1 MNAQISIFDGHSK
14 RQKLQPYL
22 MDARKLSKY
31 LATSFNGRGKSD
43 EQPTASVL
51 FLSRVDHVTELSGLG
66 LE

>member
-1 MNAQISIFDGHSK
+1 
-14 RQKLQPYL
+14 

-51 FLSRVDHVTELSGLG
+51 FLSRVDHVTELSGLE